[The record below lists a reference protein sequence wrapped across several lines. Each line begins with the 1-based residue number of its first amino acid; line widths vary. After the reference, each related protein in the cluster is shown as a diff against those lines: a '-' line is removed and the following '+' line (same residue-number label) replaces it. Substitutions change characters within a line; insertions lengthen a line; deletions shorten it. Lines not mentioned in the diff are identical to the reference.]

1 MGKKT
6 VLILEGSW
14 WNKLEPPQMLP
25 YFQAYV
31 ATHPQAKIEVLHRT
45 IRNVED
51 IAHYVS
57 KIPKDSQT
65 FLYIACHGNKL
76 ALTPEDGRK
85 KIGRPELLEAL
96 STTNQRGD
104 AISFI
109 HFGCCEMV
117 DPYRR
122 REDHEEIMDRTG
134 ATWVSGYTR
143 SVDWLPSTFLDLA
156 LIDGLFTAHCAG
168 SKKIEKKTAAGFIE
182 QYEQHARHMG
192 FSGLGRSG
200 KEKILFPERLSRKES
215 GS

>member
-1 MGKKT
+1 MAKKT

-14 WNKLEPPQMLP
+14 WNKLETPQILP

-31 ATHPQAKIEVLHRT
+31 ATHPHSKIELLHRT

-57 KIPKDSQT
+57 KIPTDSEA
-65 FLYIACHGNKL
+65 FLYVACHGNKL

-85 KIGRPELLEAL
+85 KIARPALLDAL
-96 STTNQRGD
+96 STDNQKGA

-117 DPYRR
+117 DPHRR
-122 REDHEEIMDRTG
+122 RQDHEEIMDRTG
-134 ATWVSGYTR
+134 ATWVSGYTQ
-143 SVDWLPSTFLDLA
+143 SVNWLPSTFLDLA
-156 LIDGLFTAHCAG
+156 LVDGLFTAHTAG
-168 SKKIEKKTAAGFIE
+168 LKKIQKKAAADFIQ
-182 QYEQHARHMG
+182 QYDQHARHMG

-200 KEKILFPERLSRKES
+200 KEKVLFPERLSRKERS
-215 GS
+215 D